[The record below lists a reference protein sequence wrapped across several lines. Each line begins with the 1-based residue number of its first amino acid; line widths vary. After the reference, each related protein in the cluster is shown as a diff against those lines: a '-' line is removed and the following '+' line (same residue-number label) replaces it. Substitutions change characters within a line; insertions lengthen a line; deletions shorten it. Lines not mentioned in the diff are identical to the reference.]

1 MELWFTE
8 EWLPGLKLSVRVTA
22 IVFNK
27 KTKFQDLCIYDTE
40 QLGRILTLDN
50 VIQTT
55 EIDEYI
61 YHESLVHVPL
71 FAHPSPERVLI
82 VGGGDGGS
90 LREALKHP
98 SVREVTV
105 VDIDGDV
112 IEASKAYLPALNS
125 GFSDPRAKVIVGDG
139 PAFVDKARS
148 EYDAVIVDSTDPI
161 GPGQALF
168 TEEFYSSIKR
178 ALRPGGLFAAQTESP
193 ILMPAVVRDI
203 FRRIGR
209 VFPVARVFTAPVPTY
224 PGGLW
229 SFTCASLGPDPNL
242 PARQPNEAW
251 GLRYY
256 SPEMRERAFIL
267 NPKMKHD
274 IIES

>member
-1 MELWFTE
+1 LELWFTE

-229 SFTCASLGPDPNL
+229 SFACASLGTDPNL